1 MFCFVYF
8 NKIFLF
14 LVIYILNYQ
23 LLNFNKVLNIFIGD
37 FGGRCVYVFLS
48 MVEEYN
54 MYDYGGKKILVF
66 MLDIKDVVYKD
77 FDLDFNFRREQSGF
91 VRIN

>member
-1 MFCFVYF
+1 M
-8 NKIFLF
+8 
-14 LVIYILNYQ
+14 
-23 LLNFNKVLNIFIGD
+23 NFNKVLYIIVGD

-66 MLDIKDVVYKD
+66 ILDIKDVVYKD
-77 FDLDFNFRREQSGF
+77 FDLDFNFRRE
-91 VRIN
+91 